1 MGVKKSEFGCVA
13 APPTRDAPFTLIM
26 ILSLLIVWRVVWRN
40 KVGYTV
46 AAEVLGPLLRPGDA
60 LFAVGLS
67 LRDSDP
73 KKYFPL

>member
-1 MGVKKSEFGCVA
+1 M
-13 APPTRDAPFTLIM
+13 
-26 ILSLLIVWRVVWRN
+26 WRN

-73 KKYFPL
+73 KNIFHCKSL